1 MDLDEFVDFSVLLLA
16 LLSCIVQVKPT
27 DHEVAEASCEEVA
40 PRQMIEAKLQEI
52 VEGINES
59 RKVHTETMLKFKKEL
74 DKKVSIDNV

>member
-1 MDLDEFVDFSVLLLA
+1 LH
-16 LLSCIVQVKPT
+16 VQVKPT
-27 DHEVAEASCEEVA
+27 DHEVAEVSCEEVA